1 MKTRRQ
7 QQRLKR
13 RSTRHRKRA
22 GALLGKGAYGCGFF
36 PGVRCRGDP
45 RSFESYISKLVDPRT
60 AAEEMAAV
68 KPLRAIDPHMKY
80 TVYPIGACYPAE
92 QTAKERREN
101 PLASCEQIAN
111 PYTGAVIL
119 QSPYGG
125 ESLFTYMPQTA
136 TEYMAFFESLA
147 NLLEGLDTLHSKD
160 YAHMDIKMGNI
171 VTMPVDGTK
180 DPLKIITRYIDFGL
194 GLTISDIP
202 RMPTWR
208 TAVYAHPYNIW
219 PYETRFLYKDFK
231 KAYITPESVT
241 QFLRTVYAYK
251 PEFIP
256 AGLYAEVGRKP
267 TFTQREAVE
276 LWEMYQSLPEDD
288 RVRHLAMATDI
299 YMLGLTMA
307 STYAACIGHFAG
319 HGENIHFLYY
329 KSPEDPSSK
338 DHILHNHR
346 DTLYWEP
353 RLGSA
358 VYTWHLEVAE
368 EISLPFFALCR
379 QMMSPMPFSRPEAG
393 DALNTYTSILSTM
406 RRLFSKD
413 RADIM
418 MKSIDVFYPSE
429 PSPNYLPSSPA
440 VSSAESM
447 EMPTPHISVSLPAVS
462 SIGSTAIRSR
472 RSK

>member
-1 MKTRRQ
+1 MITRR
-7 QQRLKR
+7 RHRKY
-13 RSTRHRKRA
+13 RSTRRRKSA

-60 AAEEMAAV
+60 ATEEMTAV

-101 PLASCEQIAN
+101 PLAACEQIAN
-111 PYTGAVIL
+111 PYTGAIVL

-125 ESLFTYMPQTA
+125 ESLLTYMPQTPA
-136 TEYMAFFESLA
+136 EYMAFFESMA

-171 VTMPVDGTK
+171 VTMPVDSTSESVK
-180 DPLKIITRYIDFGL
+180 MNTRYIDFGL

-202 RMPTWR
+202 NLPPWR

-219 PYETRFLYKDFK
+219 PFETRFLYKDFK

-256 AGLYAEVGRKP
+256 AGLYAAVGGKP
-267 TFTQREAVE
+267 TFTQREAIE

-299 YMLGLTMA
+299 YMLGMTMA
-307 STYAACIGHFAG
+307 SSYAAFLGHFAG
-319 HGENIHFLYY
+319 HDNNIHFMYY
-329 KSPEDPSSK
+329 KSPEDPSSR
-338 DHILHNHR
+338 DHIMHNHR

-353 RLGSA
+353 RLGPS
-358 VYTWHLEVAE
+358 VYAWHLEVAE
-368 EISLPFFALCR
+368 EVSLPFFTLCR

-393 DALNTYTSILSTM
+393 DALQVFTSILGTM

-413 RADIM
+413 HDDIM
-418 MKSIDVFYPSE
+418 TKSIDVFYPSE
-429 PSPNYLPSSPA
+429 ASPNYLPSS
-440 VSSAESM
+440 AESD
-447 EMPTPHISVSLPAVS
+447 EMPTPQMSAAFSTSTVPSVAPT
-462 SIGSTAIRSR
+462 STPKSSR
-472 RSK
+472 RRV